1 MNRHVDSRRLRPTLL
16 AIAVF
21 AACGAAA
28 AQTSTAEASVSV
40 GIGGLV
46 EGERSDRAL
55 FGQYNG
61 LRTKNAVGLLD
72 FEYDRRYEES
82 GASIRLQGVNLFG
95 QTRELDL
102 RWIKP
107 GDWKFSAAY
116 GESVRHEPNSL
127 STGADLKITRTR
139 LGLGLTKTINP
150 RLQFDVTLSSEN
162 KDGSRLFGIGMT
174 CPSSL
179 APTCGPTTGTV
190 TGWALLMLPEP
201 IDANHSQLEAR
212 LSYAGDKLRLN
223 GGYYGSFYRNAY
235 GSLNPNVPA
244 SLNNPLG
251 ALLPLSAG
259 LQAILNQP
267 VALPPDNQAHQ
278 IDIGGT
284 YSFTP
289 STHGNFKL
297 SWGQATQRQDF
308 AAAGLT
314 GAPTGVTNLGGRV
327 DTTRAQLGLS
337 ARPLPRLSLLAKL
350 RYEERD
356 DRTPVALYNI
366 EGTSTYTNRLLP
378 HTRWHGQ
385 LQANYQFTSD
395 VRGTVAADYEA
406 IDRGVFTATSAVAG
420 LSALRQ
426 KTDETGVRAELR
438 RRMNENLSASI
449 SLASSRR
456 DGSNWLRNNSGL
468 GVTEVT
474 DPSDPATGFDRGIF
488 MPTLADRQRDTVRL
502 RADWQPTDELAL
514 QLSAQSGRDRYT
526 SPSAYGLRDT
536 GMDQVS
542 VDASYAISS
551 RWSFTG
557 YFSYAN
563 ETLHQARADGARMD
577 FDNQST
583 GVGIGLVGKP
593 TPKVEVGAHLSY
605 VDDTSVYAQ
614 TLDATVDAAS
624 RALLAA
630 TGGLPDIVYRQTLLK
645 LYGRYLIDKR
655 SEVRL
660 DVIHQRSTWTD
671 WTWLY
676 NGVPFT
682 YSDGTS
688 VGQQPR
694 QSVTFVGLRYVYR
707 WP

>member
-1 MNRHVDSRRLRPTLL
+1 MNRPTHSRDFRPSLL
-16 AIAVF
+16 ALAVL
-21 AACGAAA
+21 AACGAAG

-46 EGERSDRAL
+46 DGDRSDRAL

-72 FEYDRRYEES
+72 FEYDRRYEET

-95 QTRELDL
+95 QTRELDF

-116 GESVRHEPNSL
+116 GESVRDEPNSA
-127 STGADLKITRTR
+127 SSGADLKITRTR

-162 KDGSRLFGIGMT
+162 KEGSRLFGIGMN
-174 CPSSL
+174 CPSSIT
-179 APTCGPTTGTV
+179 PGCRGTTGTE

-201 IDANHSQLEAR
+201 IDANHSQFEAR

-259 LQAILNQP
+259 LQTILNQP
-267 VALPPDNQAHQ
+267 LALPPDNQAHQ
-278 IDIGGT
+278 IDVGGT

-297 SWGQATQRQDF
+297 SWGQATQHQDF

-314 GAPTGVTNLGGRV
+314 GAPAGVTNLGGRV

-350 RYEERD
+350 NYDERD

-378 HTRWHGQ
+378 HTRWRGQ
-385 LQANYQFTSD
+385 LQANYQFTSEL
-395 VRGTVAADYEA
+395 RGTLAADYEA
-406 IDRGVFTATSAVAG
+406 IDRDVFTATSAVAG

-438 RRMNENLSASI
+438 RRMSENVSAAI

-456 DGSNWLRNNSGL
+456 EGSNWLRNNSGL

-474 DPSDPATGFDRGIF
+474 DPSDPATGLDRAIF

-542 VDASYAISS
+542 VDASYAMSS

-563 ETLHQARADGARMD
+563 ETLRQARPDGARMD

-583 GVGIGLVGKP
+583 GLGIGVVGKP
-593 TPKVEVGAHLSY
+593 ISKVEVGANLSY

-671 WTWLY
+671 WTWFY

-682 YSDGTS
+682 YSDGTI

>member
-1 MNRHVDSRRLRPTLL
+1 MNRLIHPRDLRPTLL
-16 AIAVF
+16 ALAVF
-21 AACGAAA
+21 AACGAAV
-28 AQTSTAEASVSV
+28 AQTSTMEASVSV

-46 EGERSDRAL
+46 DGDRSDRAL

-61 LRTKNAVGLLD
+61 LRTKDAVGLLD
-72 FEYDRRYEES
+72 VEYSRRNAET
-82 GASIRLQGVNLFG
+82 GASTRFEGVNLFG
-95 QTRELDL
+95 QTRELDF

-116 GESVRHEPNSL
+116 GESVRHDPNSA
-127 STGADLKITRTR
+127 SSGADLKITRTR
-139 LGLGLTKTINP
+139 LGVGLTKAINP

-162 KDGSRLFGIGMT
+162 KDGSRLFGIGMN
-174 CPSSL
+174 CPSSI
-179 APTCGPTTGTV
+179 APGCRGTTGTE

-201 IDANHSQLEAR
+201 IDANHSQFEAR
-212 LSYAGDKLRLN
+212 LAYAGDKLRLN

-259 LQAILNQP
+259 LQTILNQP

-278 IDIGGT
+278 VDVGGT

-297 SWGQATQRQDF
+297 SWGQATQHQDF

-314 GAPTGVTNLGGRV
+314 GAPAGVTNLGGRV

-337 ARPLPRLSLLAKL
+337 ARPLPRLALQAKL
-350 RYEERD
+350 NYDERD

-378 HTRWHGQ
+378 HTRWRGQ
-385 LQANYQFTSD
+385 LQANYQFTSEL
-395 VRGTVAADYEA
+395 RGTLAADYEA
-406 IDRGVFTATSAVAG
+406 IDRGVFTPTSAVAG

-438 RRMNENLSASI
+438 RRMSENLSGSI

-456 DGSNWLRNNSGL
+456 EGSNWLRNNSGL

-474 DPSDPATGFDRGIF
+474 DPSDPATGFDRAIF

-514 QLSAQSGRDRYT
+514 QFSAQSGRDRYT

-536 GMDQVS
+536 GMDQVT
-542 VDASYAISS
+542 VDASYAMSS
-551 RWSFTG
+551 RWNFTG
-557 YFSYAN
+557 YLSYAN
-563 ETLHQARADGARMD
+563 ETLRQARPDGARMD
-577 FDNQST
+577 FDHQST
-583 GVGIGLVGKP
+583 GLGIGVVGKP
-593 TPKVEVGAHLSY
+593 MAKVEVGANLSY

-614 TLDATVDAAS
+614 TLDATVDSAS

-645 LYGRYLIDKR
+645 LYGRYELDKR
-655 SEVRL
+655 SELRL
-660 DVIHQRSTWTD
+660 DVVHQRSTWTD
-671 WTWLY
+671 WTWFY

-682 YSDGTS
+682 YSDGTT